1 MSYYTTK
8 FLLQGVV
15 FPMNYPK
22 TICSIVVQN
31 IVVYHETI

>member
-8 FLLQGVV
+8 YLLQGVV

-22 TICSIVVQN
+22 TNCSIEVQN
-31 IVVYHETI
+31 IVVYHKTI